1 MELEELTRAELAVLG
16 REWLLHGHLQDR
28 VGMPLVH
35 TGRAREEME
44 AIAIEEWMAA
54 SPVYS
59 LRTQRALHFGAGPGK
74 GDVPTILK
82 NIQLDIGAPP
92 HFMDFRC
99 KVDDANHGE
108 FWLAHCGALLDVE
121 PMGEE
126 YVHGMC
132 HAIEDPTFDATAG
145 ATNPRAQVRP
155 LHRPPRVP
163 AGREPHCHWTV
174 VIDPDYPPV
183 DAHPYRAIVE
193 QSLVAGIPTVEPA
206 PNGNDAEPGG
216 WDDYSGEFDPDFELE
231 DLSHRALV
239 TVLQEVAVQSHLLLR
254 GFAVAVAERYGEQTA
269 LDLLP
274 QIFTGLAGMTAQRLV
289 PVLELE
295 TRDASDIARL
305 LALHP
310 MFWPRTYVDLRI
322 EVIDDL
328 HLRFALGPVAGVR
341 GGRRVHVVLA
351 ARRVRRPRPRR
362 DRAGGQPARRVSGR
376 PDAGRRAVR
385 VRRHD
390 RPRRGAGE
398 RGGRDRA
405 RQDQR
410 RRRVRVHSAAS
421 GARGLIRGLSPS
433 RIAPIDVAA
442 SETTAAPTIAAA

>member
-1 MELEELTRAELAVLG
+1 LSIELEELTRAQLAVLG

-35 TGRAREEME
+35 TGRTREEME

-59 LRTQRALHFGAGPGK
+59 LRTQRAMNFGN

-82 NIQLDIGAPP
+82 NIQIDIGAPP
-92 HFMDFRC
+92 HFMDFRSR
-99 KVDDANHGE
+99 VEDANHGE

-145 ATNPRAQVRP
+145 ATNARAQVRP

-174 VIDPDYPPV
+174 IIDPAYPPV
-183 DAHPYRAIVE
+183 EAHPYRWIVE
-193 QSLVAGIPTVEPA
+193 QSKIATVATAEPFA
-206 PNGNDAEPGG
+206 SGSGAEAEPGG
-216 WDDYSGEFDPDFELE
+216 WDDYSGDFDPDFELE

-239 TVLQEVAVQSHLLLR
+239 TVLQEVAVQSHLLIR
-254 GFAVAVAERYGEQTA
+254 GFAVAVAQRYGEETA

-295 TRDASDIARL
+295 ARDANDIARL
-305 LALHP
+305 LELHP
-310 MFWPRTYVDLRI
+310 MFWPRTYVDLRV
-322 EVIDDL
+322 EVVDDQ
-328 HLRFALGPVAGVR
+328 HLRFAFGPSPVLEEADGFTWFSQLG
-341 GGRRVHVVLA
+341 A
-351 ARRVRRPRPRR
+351 AS
-362 DRAGGQPARRVSGR
+362 DRALDSIVQAVNPRASCQPAATRGDERFAYDVTID
-376 PDAGRRAVR
+376 PDAKPAPEAREIALAKISGGAAFVFTPRRAVR
-385 VRRHD
+385 
-390 RPRRGAGE
+390 
-398 RGGRDRA
+398 RD
-405 RQDQR
+405 
-410 RRRVRVHSAAS
+410 
-421 GARGLIRGLSPS
+421 
-433 RIAPIDVAA
+433 
-442 SETTAAPTIAAA
+442 

>member
-1 MELEELTRAELAVLG
+1 VELEALTRTQLAVLG

-35 TGRAREEME
+35 TGREREEME

-59 LRTQRALHFGAGPGK
+59 LRTQRALHFGAPDTAT

-99 KVDDANHGE
+99 KVDDAEHGE

-163 AGREPHCHWTV
+163 TDREPHCHWTI
-174 VIDPDYPPV
+174 VIDPDFPPV
-183 DAHPYRAIVE
+183 EAHPYRSIVE
-193 QSLVAGIPTVEPA
+193 QSKVASIPTEEPA
-206 PNGNDAEPGG
+206 ANGNDAEPGG

-254 GFAVAVAERYGEQTA
+254 GFSIAVAERYGEQIA
-269 LDLLP
+269 LDLVP
-274 QIFTGLAGMTAQRLV
+274 QIFTGLGGMTAQRLV
-289 PVLELE
+289 PVLELSR
-295 TRDASDIARL
+295 RDAADIARL
-305 LALHP
+305 LSLHP
-310 MFWPRTYVDLRI
+310 MFWPRTYVDLRV
-322 EVIDDL
+322 EVIDGE
-328 HLRFALGPVAGVR
+328 HLRFAFGASPVFEEADGFTWLSQLGGAADRGLDAIVQAVNPRASCHPTATRGDERFAYDVAIDAEAAPAKEAPEIALAKIS
-341 GGRRVHVVLA
+341 GGAAFVFTPRRP
-351 ARRVRRPRPRR
+351 VRR
-362 DRAGGQPARRVSGR
+362 A
-376 PDAGRRAVR
+376 
-385 VRRHD
+385 
-390 RPRRGAGE
+390 
-398 RGGRDRA
+398 
-405 RQDQR
+405 
-410 RRRVRVHSAAS
+410 
-421 GARGLIRGLSPS
+421 
-433 RIAPIDVAA
+433 
-442 SETTAAPTIAAA
+442 

>member
-1 MELEELTRAELAVLG
+1 MTNELEALSRAQLSVLG

-35 TGRAREEME
+35 TGRTRDEME

-54 SPVYS
+54 SPIYS
-59 LRTQRALHFGAGPGK
+59 LRTQKALNFGH

-121 PMGEE
+121 PMGED

-163 AGREPHCHWTV
+163 AGREPHCHWTIT
-174 VIDPDYPPV
+174 IDPDFPPV
-183 DAHPYRAIVE
+183 DAHPYRWIVE
-193 QSLVAGIPTVEPA
+193 KSKIATVATEVPFA
-206 PNGNDAEPGG
+206 NGGEVEPGG
-216 WDDYSGEFDPDFELE
+216 WEDYSHDFDPDFELE

-254 GFAVAVAERYGEQTA
+254 GFAVAVSERYGEDAA
-269 LDLLP
+269 LALVP

-289 PVLELE
+289 PVLELTE
-295 TRDASDIARL
+295 RDAHDIAHL
-305 LALHP
+305 LRLHP
-310 MFWPRTYVDLRI
+310 MFWPRTYVDLRV
-322 EVIDDL
+322 EVVADDRV
-328 HLRFALGPVAGVR
+328 RFALGPCPVLDEADGFTWFAQLGGASDRALDAIVQAVNPQAACQPVATR
-341 GGRRVHVVLA
+341 GDERFAYEATIDPAAAPAQEAQEIALA
-351 ARRVRRPRPRR
+351 KISGGATFVFTPRRP
-362 DRAGGQPARRVSGR
+362 
-376 PDAGRRAVR
+376 VR
-385 VRRHD
+385 V
-390 RPRRGAGE
+390 G
-398 RGGRDRA
+398 
-405 RQDQR
+405 
-410 RRRVRVHSAAS
+410 
-421 GARGLIRGLSPS
+421 
-433 RIAPIDVAA
+433 
-442 SETTAAPTIAAA
+442 

>member
-1 MELEELTRAELAVLG
+1 VELEELTRAQLAVLG

-35 TGRAREEME
+35 TGRTREEME
-44 AIAIEEWMAA
+44 AVAIEEWMAA

-59 LRTQRALHFGAGPGK
+59 LRTQRALHFGAPDTAT

-99 KVDDANHGE
+99 KVEDANRGE

-155 LHRPPRVP
+155 VHRPPRVP

-174 VIDPDYPPV
+174 VIDESFPPV
-183 DAHPYRAIVE
+183 EAHPYRWIVE
-193 QSLVAGIPTVEPA
+193 QSKIAGIPTEA
-206 PNGNDAEPGG
+206 PTANGNEAEPGG

-231 DLSHRALV
+231 DLSHRTLV

-254 GFAVAVAERYGEQTA
+254 GFAISVAERYGEQTA

-274 QIFTGLAGMTAQRLV
+274 QIFTGLGGMTAQRLV
-289 PVLELE
+289 PVLELDHG
-295 TRDASDIARL
+295 DAADIARL
-305 LALHP
+305 LSLHP
-310 MFWPRTYVDLRI
+310 MFWPRTYVDLRV
-322 EVIDDL
+322 EVIDEER
-328 HLRFALGPVAGVR
+328 LRFALGDSPVFEEADGFTWFSQLGGASDR
-341 GGRRVHVVLA
+341 GLDAIVQAVNPRASCQPTATRGDERFAYDVTIDPDAAPAKEAPEIALA
-351 ARRVRRPRPRR
+351 KISGGAAFVFTPRRP
-362 DRAGGQPARRVSGR
+362 
-376 PDAGRRAVR
+376 VR
-385 VRRHD
+385 VD
-390 RPRRGAGE
+390 
-398 RGGRDRA
+398 
-405 RQDQR
+405 
-410 RRRVRVHSAAS
+410 
-421 GARGLIRGLSPS
+421 
-433 RIAPIDVAA
+433 
-442 SETTAAPTIAAA
+442 

>member
-1 MELEELTRAELAVLG
+1 MELEGLSRAQLAVLG

-35 TGRAREEME
+35 TGRTREEME

-54 SPVYS
+54 SPIYS
-59 LRTQRALHFGAGPGK
+59 LRTQRALNFGN

-82 NIQLDIGAPP
+82 NIQIDIGAPP

-121 PMGEE
+121 PMGED

-155 LHRPPRVP
+155 IHRPPRVP

-174 VIDPDYPPV
+174 VIDPGFPPV
-183 DAHPYRAIVE
+183 EAHPYRWIVE
-193 QSLVAGIPTVEPA
+193 RSKIASVATEA
-206 PNGNDAEPGG
+206 PFANGGDIEPGG
-216 WDDYSGEFDPDFELE
+216 WDDYAHDFDPDFELE

-254 GFAVAVAERYGEQTA
+254 GFAVAVAERYGEEAA
-269 LDLLP
+269 LTLVP

-289 PVLELE
+289 PVLALE
-295 TRDASDIARL
+295 ARNADDIAQL
-305 LALHP
+305 LRLHP
-310 MFWPRTYVDLRI
+310 MFWPRTYVDLRV
-322 EVIDDL
+322 EVVDDSRV
-328 HLRFALGPVAGVR
+328 RFALGPCPVLEEADGFTWFAQLGGASDRALDAIVQAVNPQAACQAVATR
-341 GGRRVHVVLA
+341 GDERFAYEAAIDPAAAPAKEAPEIALA
-351 ARRVRRPRPRR
+351 KISGGAAFVFTPRRPV
-362 DRAGGQPARRVSGR
+362 RAG
-376 PDAGRRAVR
+376 
-385 VRRHD
+385 
-390 RPRRGAGE
+390 
-398 RGGRDRA
+398 
-405 RQDQR
+405 
-410 RRRVRVHSAAS
+410 
-421 GARGLIRGLSPS
+421 
-433 RIAPIDVAA
+433 
-442 SETTAAPTIAAA
+442 